1 MIYNLDFLPGVEDEI
16 IDASQWYENKKE
28 GLGLDFLLSVEA
40 ALFSIKRQPLS
51 FQKVFRTVRRAVI
64 KRFPYGI
71 FFVIE
76 EDTITVIAVTSFHPH
91 PAIWQ
96 KKLPE

>member
-28 GLGLDFLLSVEA
+28 GLGVDFLLSVEA

-51 FQKVFRTVRRAVI
+51 FQKVFTTVRRAVI

-76 EDTITVIAVTSFHPH
+76 NDTITVIAVTSFHRH
-91 PAIWQ
+91 PATWQ
-96 KKLPE
+96 KRLPE